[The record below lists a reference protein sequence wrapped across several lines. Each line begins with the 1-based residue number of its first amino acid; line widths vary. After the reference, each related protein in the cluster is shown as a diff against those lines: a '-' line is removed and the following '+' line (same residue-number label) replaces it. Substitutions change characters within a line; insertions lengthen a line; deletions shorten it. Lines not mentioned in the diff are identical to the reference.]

1 LREEILTPEQ
11 VSVMLIL
18 PETKGISLERMD
30 KLFGE
35 IDYVAAREAEAGTEL
50 KESTAYNSARPDG
63 DALEKSI
70 TERIVATETEKE
82 TKEK

>member
-1 LREEILTPEQ
+1 
-11 VSVMLIL
+11 
-18 PETKGISLERMD
+18 MD

-50 KESTAYNSARPDG
+50 KESTAYSSAINDG
-63 DALEKSI
+63 GVLEKSI
-70 TERIVATETEKE
+70 KEHVNVTETENE